1 MDFFILHT
9 SYFMSRITPQ
19 SEDFSQWYLD
29 IVKEAELADYSKIKG
44 CMVIKP
50 YGYAIWENMQKDLDS
65 RIKAAGVKNVYFPL
79 FIPESFL
86 QREKEHVEGFAPECA
101 VVTHGG
107 GKELTEKLVVR
118 PTSETI
124 MYDTFSDWI
133 QSYRDLPLLTNQWAN
148 VVRWEMRT
156 RPFLRTTEFLWQE
169 GHTAHKDK
177 AGADEEAH
185 RALKMYEDFDR
196 EALALPVLTGR
207 KSDKEKFAGALY
219 TLSTE
224 ALAKDGKA
232 IQAGTSHNLGTTFA
246 KSFNIQYQDE
256 AGQLQ
261 DVWQT
266 SWGVSTRLVGTLIVC
281 HGDDKGLKMP
291 PKIAPIQVVVVP
303 IFKNDEEKA
312 AAVKA
317 ANQVKT
323 DLKNVRVEIDDREG
337 QTPGYKFAEWE
348 VKGVPI
354 RIEIGPRDLES
365 ASCVVARRDTSEKE
379 TYELSE
385 LFTVIPKLLD
395 EIQENLYEQALN
407 FQKENTHQVDS
418 YDEFKNVLEEKGG
431 FIIAGWCG
439 SEDCEQKIQ
448 DETKATIRVI
458 DEEEHEGKCVLC
470 GGEAKQRVY
479 FAKAY

>member
-1 MDFFILHT
+1 
-9 SYFMSRITPQ
+9 MSRITPQ

-29 IVKEAELADYSKIKG
+29 IVKEAELADYSKVKG

-50 YGYAIWENMQKDLDS
+50 YGYALWENMQRDLDA

-86 QREKEHVEGFAPECA
+86 QREKDHVEGFAPECA

-133 QSYRDLPLLTNQWAN
+133 QSHRDLPLLINQWAN

-185 RALKMYEDFDR
+185 RALKMYSDFDR
-196 EALALPVLTGR
+196 EALALPVLTGK

-219 TLSTE
+219 TLATE

-232 IQAGTSHNLGTTFA
+232 IQAGTSHNLGTTFS
-246 KSFNIQYQDE
+246 KSFDIQYQDE
-256 AGQLQ
+256 NGKLQ

-281 HGDDKGLKMP
+281 HGDDKGLNLP
-291 PKIAPIQVVVVP
+291 PKIAPIQVVIVP
-303 IFKNDEEKA
+303 IFKSDEDKA
-312 AAVKA
+312 KVLDAAK
-317 ANQVKT
+317 QVKT

-337 QTPGYKFAEWE
+337 QSPGYKFAEWE

-365 ASCVVARRDTSEKE
+365 GSCVLARRDTSEKE
-379 TYELSE
+379 SYELSE
-385 LFTVIPKLLD
+385 LFTVVPKLLD
-395 EIQENLYEQALN
+395 EIQDNLYEKALN
-407 FQKENTHQVDS
+407 YQKENTHEVSD
-418 YDEFKNVLEEKGG
+418 YDEFKSVLEEKGG
-431 FIIAGWCG
+431 FILTGWCG
-439 SEDCEQKIQ
+439 DESCEIQVQ

-458 DEEEHEGKCVLC
+458 DEEECECKCVKC
-470 GGEAKQRVY
+470 GKDAKQRVF

>member
-1 MDFFILHT
+1 
-9 SYFMSRITPQ
+9 MSRITPQ

-29 IVKEAELADYSKIKG
+29 IVKEAELADYSKVKG

-50 YGYAIWENMQKDLDS
+50 YGYAIWENMQKDLDR
-65 RIKAAGVKNVYFPL
+65 RIKEAGVKNVYFPL
-79 FIPESFL
+79 FIPESLL
-86 QREKEHVEGFAPECA
+86 QREKDHVEGFAPECA

-107 GKELTEKLVVR
+107 GKELAEKLIVR

-133 QSYRDLPLLTNQWAN
+133 QSYRDLPLLINQWAN

-169 GHTAHKDK
+169 GHTVHKDK

-185 RALKMYEDFDR
+185 RALNMYIDFDR
-196 EALALPVLTGR
+196 ESLALPVLTGK

-224 ALAKDGKA
+224 ALAKDGRA

-246 KSFNIQYQDE
+246 KSFNIQYQSE
-256 AGQLQ
+256 EGKLE

-291 PKIAPIQVVVVP
+291 PKIAPIQVVIVP
-303 IFKNDEEKA
+303 IFRNDEDKTAILDA
-312 AAVKA
+312 AK
-317 ANQVKT
+317 QVVS
-323 DLKNVRVEIDDREG
+323 DLKNFRVEIDNRDG
-337 QTPGYKFAEWE
+337 QTPGYKFAQWE

-354 RIEIGPRDLES
+354 RLEIGPRDLENN
-365 ASCVVARRDTSEKE
+365 SCIVARRDTSEKE

-395 EIQENLYEQALN
+395 EIQDNLYEEALN
-407 FQKENTHQVDS
+407 FQKENTRKVDS
-418 YDEFKNVLEEKGG
+418 YDEFKTVLEEKGG
-431 FIIAGWCG
+431 FILAGWCG

-458 DEEEHEGKCVLC
+458 DEEEHIGKCILC
-470 GGEAKQRVY
+470 GAEAKQRVY